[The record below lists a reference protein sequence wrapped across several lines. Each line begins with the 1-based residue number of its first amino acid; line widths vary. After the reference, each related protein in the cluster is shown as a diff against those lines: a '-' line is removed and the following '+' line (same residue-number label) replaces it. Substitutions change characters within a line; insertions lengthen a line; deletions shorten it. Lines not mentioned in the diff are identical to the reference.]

1 MFITVILPVFIALV
15 FLSAALIFDG
25 IKKDRTP
32 KQHGMKLARRR
43 FFRIAG
49 AAVSYLGLVQTCIY
63 GIFGLPNAIILFVGL
78 YLFFVPELKLLAY
91 KIFPNAAKP
100 VMRAV

>member
-49 AAVSYLGLVQTCIY
+49 AAVSYL
-63 GIFGLPNAIILFVGL
+63 
-78 YLFFVPELKLLAY
+78 
-91 KIFPNAAKP
+91 
-100 VMRAV
+100 